1 MRKTKII
8 CTIGPASESEEKLRE
23 LMIAGMNV
31 ARFNFSHGS
40 HEEHKKKFDRVIKI
54 SNELGIPVA
63 TLLDTKGPEIR
74 LKDIEGGKTELVVG
88 QKFILTTEDIL
99 GNNEKVSITYKNLK
113 NDISAGTTILIDDG
127 LIEMVVDSIE
137 ETDIIC
143 TVVNGGPIS
152 NHKGVNVPGAVLSM
166 PYISEVDRSDIM
178 FGCDMGFDFIAA
190 SFVRCKKD
198 ILEVR
203 KILDEHNSHMKI
215 IAKIENMQGIENLE
229 DILTVSDGIMVA
241 RGDMGVEI
249 PMEEV
254 PVVQKRMIK
263 MAEAQGKHVVTAT
276 QMLDSM
282 IKNPRPTRAEVADV
296 ANAIYDGTTAIM
308 LSGESAAGLYPVEA
322 VKTMSQI
329 AERAEQD
336 IDYNSRMKRR
346 EHIDSFDVTTAISH
360 ATCTT
365 AMDLKVAAIITV
377 TISGFTAGMISR
389 YKPSCPIIA
398 CSVSPRICRQL
409 SLSWGVTPIWIARE
423 STAEDLFDEAVRA
436 AEEAGYIKKGD
447 KVVLTAGVPLGVS
460 GRTNMLRV
468 VEV

>member
-8 CTIGPASESEEKLRE
+8 CTIGPSSESEEKLRE
-23 LMIAGMNV
+23 LMLAGMNV

-40 HEEHKKKFDRVIKI
+40 HEEHKVKFDRVMKI
-54 SNELGIPVA
+54 SNELNLPVA
-63 TLLDTKGPEIR
+63 AMLDTKGPEIR
-74 LKDIEGGKTELVVG
+74 LKEIEGGRTELLAG
-88 QKFILTTEDIL
+88 QKFILTTEDVL
-99 GNNEKVSITYKNLK
+99 GNSEKVSITYKNLK
-113 NDISAGTTILIDDG
+113 DDISTGTTILIDDG
-127 LIEMVVDSIE
+127 LIEMVVDAIE

-143 TVVNGGPIS
+143 TVINGGPIS

-178 FGCDMGFDFIAA
+178 FGCDMGFDFLAA
-190 SFVRCKKD
+190 SFVRCRED

-203 KILDEHNSHMKI
+203 KILDEHGSHMKI
-215 IAKIENMQGIENLE
+215 IAKIENMQGIHNLE

-254 PVVQKRMIK
+254 PVMQKRMIK
-263 MAEAQGKHVVTAT
+263 LAEAQGKHVITAT
-276 QMLDSM
+276 QMLESM
-282 IKNPRPTRAEVADV
+282 IKNPRPTRAETTDI

-308 LSGESAAGLYPVEA
+308 LSGESAAGKYPIEA
-322 VKTMSQI
+322 VKTMARI
-329 AERAEQD
+329 AERTEQD
-336 IDYNSRMKRR
+336 IDYGGRMKKR
-346 EHIDSFDVTTAISH
+346 ENIDSFDVTTAISH

-365 AMDLKVAAIITV
+365 AMDLKAAAIITV
-377 TISGFTAGMISR
+377 TISGFTAGMIAR

-409 SLSWGVTPIWIARE
+409 SLSWGVIPVWIARE
-423 STAEDLFDEAVRA
+423 STADDLFDEAVRA
-436 AEEAGYIKKGD
+436 AEGAGYIKKGD
-447 KVVLTAGVPLGVS
+447 KVVLTAGVPLGIS
-460 GRTNMLRV
+460 GKTNMIRV